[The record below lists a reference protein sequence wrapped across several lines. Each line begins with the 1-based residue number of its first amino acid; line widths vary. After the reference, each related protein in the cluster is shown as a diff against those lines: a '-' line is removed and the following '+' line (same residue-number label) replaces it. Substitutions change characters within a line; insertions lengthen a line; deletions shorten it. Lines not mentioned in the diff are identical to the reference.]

1 MTKVTFYQNQE
12 GQFTGFTAEGH
23 SGYARAG
30 EDIVCAAVSALVIN
44 TVNSIEQLTED
55 VCAVESDAERGF
67 INFRL
72 LGDCSR
78 ESEILLR
85 SLVLGLSEIE
95 SDETNQDY
103 VDIIFEEV

>member
-55 VCAVESDAERGF
+55 ACTVESDAERGF
-67 INFRL
+67 ISFRL
-72 LGDCSR
+72 PEGCSR
-78 ESEILLR
+78 ETEILLR
-85 SLVLGLSEIE
+85 SLALGLSEIE